1 MKTIELGITLFSRHR
16 ISSVEIVLTFEGMGI
31 VMCTLYLDG
40 GMIQFVLA
48 AAEIGHGIQGLKR
61 LG

>member
-1 MKTIELGITLFSRHR
+1 MKTIELGITLFSRYR
-16 ISSVEIVLTFEGMGI
+16 ISSVEIVLTFEGMGV
-31 VMCTLYLDG
+31 VMSTLYLDG

-48 AAEIGHGIQGLKR
+48 AAKIGHGIQGLKR